1 MVLGK
6 KKKSQ
11 EISHFSLTSSKMKN
25 RKEKKKKDWT
35 RSQWNEKELEKV
47 SRLFQMKP
55 SSNY

>member
-25 RKEKKKKDWT
+25 RKEKKKKKT
-35 RSQWNEKELEKV
+35 GLGANGMKRN
-47 SRLFQMKP
+47 SRKFQD
-55 SSNY
+55 SFR